1 MNRYDGLV
9 WAILF
14 LVFGFFQ
21 FNDPDGLIWVAIYG
35 SAAMFSVLAFKRKLN
50 YKLLWVAAVL
60 YTIGAWYLW
69 PNSYQGL
76 TLENG
81 YTPAIEEARESLGLL
96 ICTVAMI
103 WLYFRRVPAVE
114 D

>member
-1 MNRYDGLV
+1 MNRYDGLI

-21 FNDPDGLIWVAIYG
+21 FNDPDGLIWVVIYG
-35 SAAMFSVLAFKRKLN
+35 SAAMLSVLAFKQKLN
-50 YKLLWVAAVL
+50 YKLLIVAAVA
-60 YTIGAWYLW
+60 YTVGAFYLW
-69 PNSYQGL
+69 PDSYQGL
-76 TLENG
+76 TLDQG

-96 ICTVAMI
+96 IATVAMI
-103 WLYFRRVPAVE
+103 WLYFRRSPKE